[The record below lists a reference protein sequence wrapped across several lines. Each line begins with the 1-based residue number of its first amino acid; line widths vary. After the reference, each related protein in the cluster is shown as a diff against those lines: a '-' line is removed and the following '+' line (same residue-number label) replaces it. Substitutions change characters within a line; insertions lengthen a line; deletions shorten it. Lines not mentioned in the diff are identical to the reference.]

1 MTRKQKKMLIRILIA
16 VVLTVAVY
24 LLPLGKW
31 QLLGFLVPYAVVG
44 YDVLWG
50 AVRNILRGQVFDEQF
65 LMAIATVG
73 AFATGEYPEGI
84 MVMLFYQVGELF
96 QSIAVGR
103 SRKSIAK
110 LMDIRPDSAT
120 VLRNGE
126 EVEVFPDE
134 VEVGETILVRSGERI
149 PLDGTVLSGTT
160 SVDTAALTG
169 ESLPRDIVPGD
180 AVISGS
186 VNLTGVIRIEVT
198 KCFEESTVSR
208 ILELVENSAVKKAKA
223 ERFITR
229 FARYYTPCVVIGAL
243 LLAVL
248 PPLFVGGW
256 SEWIHRALIF
266 LVVSCPCALVI
277 SVPLSFFG
285 GIGGAS
291 RKGILIKGANYLETL
306 SKVRT
311 VVFDKT
317 GTLTK
322 GAFSVSAIHSNGID
336 EQRFLEFAALVESY
350 SEHPI
355 AESVCHAYGKP
366 IDRQK
371 VESVQELA
379 GKGLCAVVEGIQVC
393 AGNEKL
399 MDEIGVTAG
408 ECREPG
414 TAVHLAIDG
423 SYAGYLVVSDEIKET
438 AAEDLQALKAAGV
451 AKTVMLTG
459 DIESVARA
467 VGEQLAIDE
476 LHAQLLPDQKVECV
490 EALLAREEGVL
501 AFVGDGI
508 NDAPVLTRADIGI
521 AMGALGSDAAIEAA
535 DIVLMDDQLG
545 KIAEA
550 IRISRK
556 TMGIVRQNII
566 FSLSVKG
573 SVLLLSALGITGM
586 GLAVFADVG
595 VMVIAILNAMRA
607 LK

>member
-1 MTRKQKKMLIRILIA
+1 M
-16 VVLTVAVY
+16 
-24 LLPLGKW
+24 
-31 QLLGFLVPYAVVG
+31 
-44 YDVLWG
+44 
-50 AVRNILRGQVFDEQF
+50 
-65 LMAIATVG
+65 
-73 AFATGEYPEGI
+73 
-84 MVMLFYQVGELF
+84 
-96 QSIAVGR
+96 
-103 SRKSIAK
+103 
-110 LMDIRPDSAT
+110 
-120 VLRNGE
+120 
-126 EVEVFPDE
+126 
-134 VEVGETILVRSGERI
+134 
-149 PLDGTVLSGTT
+149 
-160 SVDTAALTG
+160 
-169 ESLPRDIVPGD
+169 
-180 AVISGS
+180 
-186 VNLTGVIRIEVT
+186 
-198 KCFEESTVSR
+198 
-208 ILELVENSAVKKAKA
+208 
-223 ERFITR
+223 
-229 FARYYTPCVVIGAL
+229 
-243 LLAVL
+243 
-248 PPLFVGGW
+248 
-256 SEWIHRALIF
+256 
-266 LVVSCPCALVI
+266 
-277 SVPLSFFG
+277 
-285 GIGGAS
+285 
-291 RKGILIKGANYLETL
+291 
-306 SKVRT
+306 
-311 VVFDKT
+311 
-317 GTLTK
+317 
-322 GAFSVSAIHSNGID
+322 
-336 EQRFLEFAALVESY
+336 
-350 SEHPI
+350 
-355 AESVCHAYGKP
+355 
-366 IDRQK
+366 
-371 VESVQELA
+371 QELA

-414 TAVHLAIDG
+414 TAVHLVIDG